1 MYIVIWKAYCKR
13 RDVKTGGGGF
23 VVLPF
28 PFNTLLPFCWR
39 KYKFRFCF
47 GTGTLLWRWKC
58 SIGELERGKRDVK
71 CILGKF
77 LLTIFTSA
85 FEIIAEVW
93 EITKLVSIHGTLIVR
108 LDLQHNLF
116 WKANFKWAKTK
127 TARAIGSAAQSVLK
141 SQFQI
146 GQKQKLQSWFNP
158 IVTTYPSPMWG
169 LHWSPVDLKTK
180 WISLVYSY
188 FQSWFTSI

>member
-1 MYIVIWKAYCKR
+1 MISRSLKTLTIKMGSDEWLFKCTLYIAIWKAYCKR
-13 RDVKTGGGGF
+13 RDLKTGGGGF

-85 FEIIAEVW
+85 FEIIAKVW
-93 EITKLVSIHGTLIVR
+93 EITKRVSIHGTLIVR

-116 WKANFKWAKTK
+116 WKANFKLGENKNCSLGLTL
-127 TARAIGSAAQSVLK
+127 S
-141 SQFQI
+141 
-146 GQKQKLQSWFNP
+146 
-158 IVTTYPSPMWG
+158 SP
-169 LHWSPVDLKTK
+169 HTHPQCEDYTDHP
-180 WISLVYSY
+180 
-188 FQSWFTSI
+188 